1 MGKNNYLV
9 SHRGK
14 TYFHET
20 MVSLRRE
27 NIPRHLNLKNH
38 NVRERTADVFKLWQ
52 RDTVDILA
60 KTYDADFA
68 VSKLPAVFKEAV
80 IAEDMRELIL
90 PHLDFIKDTYLTLA
104 INSGSY
110 PFISVPDFLRF
121 LRKMNVM
128 DDELN
133 SCRFDFILASVKA
146 K

>member
-1 MGKNNYLV
+1 M
-9 SHRGK
+9 
-14 TYFHET
+14 
-20 MVSLRRE
+20 
-27 NIPRHLNLKNH
+27 
-38 NVRERTADVFKLWQ
+38 
-52 RDTVDILA
+52 
-60 KTYDADFA
+60 
-68 VSKLPAVFKEAV
+68 
-80 IAEDMRELIL
+80 
-90 PHLDFIKDTYLTLA
+90 TLA